1 MAEPMDV
8 RVEMTGAERIVPLRH
23 AVLRAGLPVETAR
36 FAGDEAGSSR
46 HWAAV
51 DEAGRIVGCVTL
63 HENAWEGRPAYQLRG
78 MAVAAE
84 EQHRGVGRALLRA
97 AEAFVRG
104 TGVGR
109 MWCNARTP
117 AAGFYEAHGWVVMS
131 AVFEIPTAGPH
142 VKMVREVGGSERG

>member
-1 MAEPMDV
+1 MEGV
-8 RVEMTGAERIVPLRH
+8 RVELSSVERIMPLRH

-36 FAGDEAGSSR
+36 FAGDEAASSR
-46 HWAAV
+46 HWTAL
-51 DEAGRIVGCVTL
+51 DEAERVIGCVTL
-63 HENAWEGRPAYQLRG
+63 HLNAWEGRPAYQLRG

-84 EQHRGVGRALLRA
+84 AQRRGIGRELLRA

-104 TGVGR
+104 TEVGT

-117 AAGFYEAHGWVVMS
+117 AAGFYEVHGWRVVS

-142 VKMVREVGGSERG
+142 VKMVREFGGSVAD